1 MEVDAYPSPEC
12 AGNSHDGEQF
22 QPLDGT
28 EWETLVWLPVTP
40 KPTTIEVG
48 AKAKGARGISEELE
62 RVLSGSKNM
71 ATPFREGRK
80 LSHHMTSALAK
91 ALRLM
96 LRWSFLTVV
105 DRSIRRQS
113 KSLTAGAT
121 LAKESLP
128 MSESSSLLMALC
140 LDNQDLVSPVSC
152 TSL

>member
-1 MEVDAYPSPEC
+1 M
-12 AGNSHDGEQF
+12 
-22 QPLDGT
+22 
-28 EWETLVWLPVTP
+28 WLPVTP

-96 LRWSFLTVV
+96 LIPDSGRQVDQVAEEEPHCWRHLGKGELTNE
-105 DRSIRRQS
+105 REQF
-113 KSLTAGAT
+113 
-121 LAKESLP
+121 P
-128 MSESSSLLMALC
+128 
-140 LDNQDLVSPVSC
+140 LDGLV
-152 TSL
+152 LG